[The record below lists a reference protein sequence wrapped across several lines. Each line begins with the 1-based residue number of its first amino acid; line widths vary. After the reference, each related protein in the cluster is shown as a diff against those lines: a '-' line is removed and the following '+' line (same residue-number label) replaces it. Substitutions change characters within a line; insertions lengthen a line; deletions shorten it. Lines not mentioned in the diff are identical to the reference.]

1 MSGLNVWANEE
12 EVAVMIKSF
21 KDAGFKDIRNVGM
34 KSGPGVV
41 ISAIKP

>member
-1 MSGLNVWANEE
+1 MSGMNVWAKEE

-21 KDAGFKDIRNVGM
+21 KDAGFKDVRNVGI
-34 KSGPGVV
+34 KSGPGVL